1 MIKHIHLEKKYTN
14 IRVFHCIGH
23 VLCNI
28 STHKYLSIVNRYGA
42 VMVIRI
48 PQIHLTSVAFKV
60 YDRVPFKV
68 FRLLLA
74 VEGNILAVMKRNV
87 IFDIMDVANTS
98 IKRREENI
106 ILLIRKQ
113 AFQHS
118 IEELD
123 TLSSEVTRKTS
134 QDLTSDLKH

>member
-1 MIKHIHLEKKYTN
+1 
-14 IRVFHCIGH
+14 
-23 VLCNI
+23 
-28 STHKYLSIVNRYGA
+28 
-42 VMVIRI
+42 MVIRI

-60 YDRVPFKV
+60 YDKVPFKV

>member
-1 MIKHIHLEKKYTN
+1 
-14 IRVFHCIGH
+14 
-23 VLCNI
+23 
-28 STHKYLSIVNRYGA
+28 
-42 VMVIRI
+42 MVIRI

-60 YDRVPFKV
+60 YDKVPFKV
-68 FRLLLA
+68 FRFFSV
-74 VEGNILAVMKRNV
+74 VEGNILAVINRNV
-87 IFDIMDVANTS
+87 IFDIMDVENTN

-113 AFQHS
+113 AFQHA

-134 QDLTSDLKH
+134 QDLASDLKHKLNEVQYVLRV